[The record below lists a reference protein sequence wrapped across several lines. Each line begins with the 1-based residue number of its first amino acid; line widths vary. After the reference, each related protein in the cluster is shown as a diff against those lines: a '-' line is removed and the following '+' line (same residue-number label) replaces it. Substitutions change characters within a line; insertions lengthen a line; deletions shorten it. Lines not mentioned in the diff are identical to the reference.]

1 MKRDQIDLAK
11 GWFLKAEQDI
21 KNIEIILD
29 ADNIDAPYDTLCF
42 HAQQASEKYLKGF
55 LAFHSLPIPRT
66 HDIEELLQLC
76 SQINNDFSGIIAES
90 VILSQYAVATRY
102 DFEFWPD
109 RTEVENSLRIALII
123 KKAVL
128 EKLPKRVYPNNLFP
142 S

>member
-1 MKRDQIDLAK
+1 MRRDLSDLAK

-29 ADNIDAPYDTLCF
+29 ANSTDAPYDTLCF

-55 LAFHSLPIPRT
+55 LAFYSLPIPKT
-66 HDIEELLQLC
+66 HDIEELIQLC
-76 SQINNDFSGIIAES
+76 SQINNEFSEIIVDS
-90 VILSQYAVATRY
+90 VILSQYAVSTRY

-109 RTEVENSLRIALII
+109 REEAQESLRIALQI

-128 EKLPKRVYPNNLFP
+128 EKLPGEVYPDN
-142 S
+142 